1 MNAMTENAPKNDLL
15 KWFAVVVLITAAIA
29 GNVYFENQP
38 VALRIGAMILVGMVV
53 FGIALFTEKGRQVV
67 AFAQDAR
74 IEMRKVVWPS
84 RQETMQV
91 TLMVIAIVVVTALF
105 LWGIDTLLLSGVQ
118 FITGQRG

>member
-1 MNAMTENAPKNDLL
+1 MNVMTENTPKYDLL
-15 KWFAVVVLITAAIA
+15 KWFAVVLLIAAAIA
-29 GNVYFENQP
+29 GNIYFENQAA
-38 VALRIGAMILVGMVV
+38 ALRTGAMILVAVVV
-53 FGIALFTEKGRQVV
+53 FSIVLFTEQGRKIV

-91 TLMVIAIVVVTALF
+91 TLMVVAIVVVTALF

-118 FITGQRG
+118 FLTGQRG

>member
-1 MNAMTENAPKNDLL
+1 MNAMTENVPKYDLL
-15 KWFAVVVLITAAIA
+15 KWFAVVVLIAAAIS
-29 GNVYFENQP
+29 GNIYFENQP
-38 VALRIGAMILVGMVV
+38 VALRIGAMILVGVVV
-53 FGIALFTEKGRQVV
+53 FSIALFTEKGRKVV

-91 TLMVIAIVVVTALF
+91 TLMVIAIVIIAALF